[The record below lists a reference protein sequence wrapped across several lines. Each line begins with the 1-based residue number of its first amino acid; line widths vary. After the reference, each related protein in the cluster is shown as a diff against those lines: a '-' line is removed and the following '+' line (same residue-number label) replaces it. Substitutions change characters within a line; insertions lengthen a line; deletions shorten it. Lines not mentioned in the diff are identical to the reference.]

1 MFQKYFLIL
10 LAAAL
15 LSFVLYLFGT
25 FFISSN
31 RSYNQDK
38 VVTEVEN
45 QEGIPGGHFKLRTH
59 DGKIFDTIENQNP
72 MLIYFGFT
80 YCPDV
85 CPITLLTMANVL
97 DKLENEEITPL
108 FITVD
113 PERDNEEILSNY
125 VTAFHDEI
133 IGLTGTISDAGAP
146 LTDAERAEL
155 EEANKILKESSVKGT
170 RAELEAAKVGPYKN
184 KEAYSTNIYNNFIT
198 QPSADPTKIF
208 EDRED

>member
-10 LAAAL
+10 LTTAL
-15 LSFVLYLFGT
+15 ISFVLYLFGT

-45 QEGIPGGHFKLRTH
+45 QAGIPCGHFKLRTH

-125 VTAFHDEI
+125 VTAFHDKI
-133 IGLTGTISDAGAP
+133 IGLTGTVSEINKVTSDWKVYFKKESNIDMP
-146 LTDAERAEL
+146 DNYTVNHLDIIFI
-155 EEANKILKESSVKGT
+155 ANKNAEFVDFIKPNTSSEDIIKKLVKVIPQIKG
-170 RAELEAAKVGPYKN
+170 
-184 KEAYSTNIYNNFIT
+184 
-198 QPSADPTKIF
+198 
-208 EDRED
+208 

>member
-10 LAAAL
+10 LTAAL
-15 LSFVLYLFGT
+15 ISFVLYLFGT

-38 VVTEVEN
+38 VITQVEN
-45 QEGIPGGHFKLRTH
+45 QEGIPGGHFRLRTH
-59 DGKIFDTIENQNP
+59 DGKIFDTMENQNP

-97 DKLENEEITPL
+97 DKLENEKIIPL

-125 VTAFHDEI
+125 VTAFHDKI
-133 IGLTGTISDAGAP
+133 IGLTGSISEINKVTSDWKVYFKKENNIDMP
-146 LTDAERAEL
+146 DNYSVNHLDIIFI
-155 EEANKILKESSVKGT
+155 ANKNAEFVDFIKPNTSSEDVIKKLVKVIPQIKG
-170 RAELEAAKVGPYKN
+170 
-184 KEAYSTNIYNNFIT
+184 
-198 QPSADPTKIF
+198 
-208 EDRED
+208 

>member
-15 LSFVLYLFGT
+15 ISFVLYLFGT

-31 RSYNQDK
+31 RSYNQGK

-45 QEGIPGGHFKLRTH
+45 QEGIPGGHFRLRTH
-59 DGKIFDTIENQNP
+59 DGKIFDTMENQDP

-97 DKLENEEITPL
+97 DKLENEKITPL

-125 VTAFHDEI
+125 VTAFHDKI
-133 IGLTGTISDAGAP
+133 IGLTGSIPEINQVTSDWKVYFKKENNIDMP
-146 LTDAERAEL
+146 DNYSVNHLDIIFI
-155 EEANKILKESSVKGT
+155 ANKNAEFVDFIKPNTSSEDVIKKLVKVIPQIKG
-170 RAELEAAKVGPYKN
+170 
-184 KEAYSTNIYNNFIT
+184 
-198 QPSADPTKIF
+198 
-208 EDRED
+208 

>member
-1 MFQKYFLIL
+1 MFQKYFLML
-10 LAAAL
+10 LTTAL
-15 LSFVLYLFGT
+15 ISFVLYLFGT

-59 DGKIFDTIENQNP
+59 DGKIFDTMENQDP

-97 DKLENEEITPL
+97 DKLENEKITPL

-125 VTAFHDEI
+125 VTAFHNKI
-133 IGLTGTISDAGAP
+133 IGLTGSISEINKVTSDWKVYFKKEDNIDMP
-146 LTDAERAEL
+146 DNYTVNHLDIIFI
-155 EEANKILKESSVKGT
+155 ANKNAEFVDFIKPNTSSEDVIKKLVK
-170 RAELEAAKVGPYKN
+170 VIP
-184 KEAYSTNIYNNFIT
+184 
-198 QPSADPTKIF
+198 KIKG
-208 EDRED
+208 

>member
-10 LAAAL
+10 LIAAL
-15 LSFVLYLFGT
+15 ISFVLYLFGT

-59 DGKIFDTIENQNP
+59 DGKIFDTMENQDP

-97 DKLENEEITPL
+97 NKLENEKITPL

-125 VTAFHDEI
+125 VTAFHDKI
-133 IGLTGTISDAGAP
+133 IGLTGSISEINKVTSDWKVYFKKEDNIDMP
-146 LTDAERAEL
+146 DNYTVNHLDIIFI
-155 EEANKILKESSVKGT
+155 ANKNAEFVDFIKPNTSSEDVIKKLVKVIPQING
-170 RAELEAAKVGPYKN
+170 
-184 KEAYSTNIYNNFIT
+184 
-198 QPSADPTKIF
+198 
-208 EDRED
+208 

>member
-10 LAAAL
+10 LAATL
-15 LSFVLYLFGT
+15 ISFVLYLFGT

-45 QEGIPGGHFKLRTH
+45 QEGIPGGHFRLRTH
-59 DGKIFDTIENQNP
+59 DGKIFDTMENQDP

-85 CPITLLTMANVL
+85 CPITLLTMANAL
-97 DKLENEEITPL
+97 DKLENEKIIPL

-125 VTAFHDEI
+125 VTAFHDKI
-133 IGLTGTISDAGAP
+133 IGLTGSISEINQVTSDWKVYFKKENNIDMP
-146 LTDAERAEL
+146 DNYSVNHLDIIFI
-155 EEANKILKESSVKGT
+155 ANKNAEFVDFIKPNTSSEDVIKKLVKVIPQIKG
-170 RAELEAAKVGPYKN
+170 
-184 KEAYSTNIYNNFIT
+184 
-198 QPSADPTKIF
+198 
-208 EDRED
+208 

>member
-10 LAAAL
+10 LAATL
-15 LSFVLYLFGT
+15 ISFVLYLFGT

-45 QEGIPGGHFKLRTH
+45 QEGIPGGHFRLRTH
-59 DGKIFDTIENQNP
+59 DGKIFDTMENQDP

-97 DKLENEEITPL
+97 DKLENEKIIPL

-125 VTAFHDEI
+125 VTAFHDKI
-133 IGLTGTISDAGAP
+133 IGLTGSIPEINQITSDWKVYFKKENNIDMP
-146 LTDAERAEL
+146 DNYSVNHLDIIFI
-155 EEANKILKESSVKGT
+155 ANKNAEFVDFIKPNTSSEDVIKKLVKVIPQIKG
-170 RAELEAAKVGPYKN
+170 
-184 KEAYSTNIYNNFIT
+184 
-198 QPSADPTKIF
+198 
-208 EDRED
+208 

>member
-10 LAAAL
+10 LAATL
-15 LSFVLYLFGT
+15 ISFVLYLFGT

-45 QEGIPGGHFKLRTH
+45 QEGIPGGHFRLRTH
-59 DGKIFDTIENQNP
+59 DGKIFDTMENQDP

-97 DKLENEEITPL
+97 DKLDNEKITPL

-125 VTAFHDEI
+125 VTAFHDKI
-133 IGLTGTISDAGAP
+133 IGLTGSIPEINQVTSDWKVYFKKENNIDMP
-146 LTDAERAEL
+146 DNYSVNHVDIIFI
-155 EEANKILKESSVKGT
+155 ANKNAEFVDFIKPNTSSEDVIKKLVKVIPQIKG
-170 RAELEAAKVGPYKN
+170 
-184 KEAYSTNIYNNFIT
+184 
-198 QPSADPTKIF
+198 
-208 EDRED
+208 

>member
-10 LAAAL
+10 LIAAL
-15 LSFVLYLFGT
+15 ISFVLYLFGT

-38 VVTEVEN
+38 IVTEVEN

-59 DGKIFDTIENQNP
+59 DGKIFDTMENQDP

-97 DKLENEEITPL
+97 DKLDNEKITPL

-125 VTAFHDEI
+125 VTAFHDKI
-133 IGLTGTISDAGAP
+133 IGLTGSISEINKVTSDWKVYFKKENNIDMP
-146 LTDAERAEL
+146 DNYSVNHLDIIFI
-155 EEANKILKESSVKGT
+155 ANKNAEFVDFIKPNTSSEDVIKKLVKVIPQING
-170 RAELEAAKVGPYKN
+170 
-184 KEAYSTNIYNNFIT
+184 
-198 QPSADPTKIF
+198 
-208 EDRED
+208 

>member
-10 LAAAL
+10 LAATL
-15 LSFVLYLFGT
+15 ISFVLYLFGT

-45 QEGIPGGHFKLRTH
+45 QEGIPGGHFRLRTH
-59 DGKIFDTIENQNP
+59 DGKIFDTMENQDP

-97 DKLENEEITPL
+97 DKLDNEKITPL

-125 VTAFHDEI
+125 VTAFHDKI
-133 IGLTGTISDAGAP
+133 IGLTGSISEINKVTSDWKVYFKKENNIDMP
-146 LTDAERAEL
+146 DNYSVNHLDIIFI
-155 EEANKILKESSVKGT
+155 ANKNAEFVDFIKPNTSSEDVIKKLVKVIPQIKG
-170 RAELEAAKVGPYKN
+170 
-184 KEAYSTNIYNNFIT
+184 
-198 QPSADPTKIF
+198 
-208 EDRED
+208 

>member
-10 LAAAL
+10 LSATL

-45 QEGIPGGHFKLRTH
+45 QEGIPGGHFRLRTH
-59 DGKIFDTIENQNP
+59 DGKIFDTMENKDP

-97 DKLENEEITPL
+97 DKLDNEKITPL

-125 VTAFHDEI
+125 VTAFHDKI
-133 IGLTGTISDAGAP
+133 IGLTGSISEINQVSSDWKVYFKKENNIDMP
-146 LTDAERAEL
+146 DNYTVNHLDIIFI
-155 EEANKILKESSVKGT
+155 ANKNAEFVDFIKPNTSSEDVIKKLVK
-170 RAELEAAKVGPYKN
+170 VIP
-184 KEAYSTNIYNNFIT
+184 
-198 QPSADPTKIF
+198 KIKG
-208 EDRED
+208 

>member
-10 LAAAL
+10 LIATL
-15 LSFVLYLFGT
+15 ISFVLYLFGT

-38 VVTEVEN
+38 IVTEVEN

-59 DGKIFDTIENQNP
+59 DGKIFDTMENQDP

-85 CPITLLTMANVL
+85 CPITLLTMSNVL
-97 DKLENEEITPL
+97 DKLENEKITPL

-125 VTAFHDEI
+125 VTAFHDKI
-133 IGLTGTISDAGAP
+133 IGLTGSIPEINQVTSDWKVYFKKENNIDMP
-146 LTDAERAEL
+146 DNYSVNHLDIIFI
-155 EEANKILKESSVKGT
+155 ANKNAEFVDFIKPNTSSEDVIKKLVKVIPQIKG
-170 RAELEAAKVGPYKN
+170 
-184 KEAYSTNIYNNFIT
+184 
-198 QPSADPTKIF
+198 
-208 EDRED
+208 

>member
-1 MFQKYFLIL
+1 MFQKYFLML
-10 LAAAL
+10 LTTAL
-15 LSFVLYLFGT
+15 ISFVLYLFGT

-59 DGKIFDTIENQNP
+59 DGKIFDTMENQDP

-97 DKLENEEITPL
+97 DKLENEKITPL

-125 VTAFHDEI
+125 VTAFHNKI
-133 IGLTGTISDAGAP
+133 IGLTGSISEINKVTSDWKVYFKKEDN
-146 LTDAERAEL
+146 TDMPDNYTVNHL
-155 EEANKILKESSVKGT
+155 DIIFIANKNAEFVDFIKPNTSSEDVIKKLVK
-170 RAELEAAKVGPYKN
+170 VIP
-184 KEAYSTNIYNNFIT
+184 
-198 QPSADPTKIF
+198 KIKG
-208 EDRED
+208 

>member
-15 LSFVLYLFGT
+15 ISFVLYLFGT

-31 RSYNQDK
+31 RSYNQGK

-45 QEGIPGGHFKLRTH
+45 QEGIPGGHFRLRTH
-59 DGKIFDTIENQNP
+59 DGKIFDTMENQDP

-125 VTAFHDEI
+125 VNAFHDEI
-133 IGLTGTISDAGAP
+133 IGLTGTISEINKVTSDWKVYFKKENNIDMP
-146 LTDAERAEL
+146 DNYSVNHLDIIFI
-155 EEANKILKESSVKGT
+155 ANKNAEFVDFIKPNTSSEDVIKK
-170 RAELEAAKVGPYKN
+170 LIKVIPQIEG
-184 KEAYSTNIYNNFIT
+184 
-198 QPSADPTKIF
+198 
-208 EDRED
+208 

>member
-10 LAAAL
+10 LIAAL
-15 LSFVLYLFGT
+15 ISFVLYLFGT

-38 VVTEVEN
+38 IVTEVEN

-59 DGKIFDTIENQNP
+59 DGKIFDTMENQDP

-97 DKLENEEITPL
+97 DKLDNEKITPL

-125 VTAFHDEI
+125 VTAFHNKI
-133 IGLTGTISDAGAP
+133 IGLTGSISEINKVTSDWKVYFKKEDNIDMP
-146 LTDAERAEL
+146 DNYTVNHLDIIFI
-155 EEANKILKESSVKGT
+155 ANKNAEFVDFIKPNTSAEDVINKLVK
-170 RAELEAAKVGPYKN
+170 VIP
-184 KEAYSTNIYNNFIT
+184 
-198 QPSADPTKIF
+198 KIKG
-208 EDRED
+208 

>member
-10 LAAAL
+10 LATAL
-15 LSFVLYLFGT
+15 ISFVLYLFGT

-38 VVTEVEN
+38 VVIEVEN
-45 QEGIPGGHFKLRTH
+45 QEGIPGGHFRLRTH
-59 DGKIFDTIENQNP
+59 DGKIFDTMENQDP

-97 DKLENEEITPL
+97 DKLDNEKITPL

-125 VTAFHDEI
+125 VTAFHDKI
-133 IGLTGTISDAGAP
+133 IGLTGSIPEINQVTSDWKVYFKKENNIDMP
-146 LTDAERAEL
+146 DNYSVNHLDIIFI
-155 EEANKILKESSVKGT
+155 ANKNAEFVDFIKPNTSSEDVIKKLVKVIPQIKG
-170 RAELEAAKVGPYKN
+170 
-184 KEAYSTNIYNNFIT
+184 
-198 QPSADPTKIF
+198 
-208 EDRED
+208 

>member
-10 LAAAL
+10 LIATL
-15 LSFVLYLFGT
+15 ISFVLYLFGT

-38 VVTEVEN
+38 IVTEVEN

-59 DGKIFDTIENQNP
+59 DGKIFDTMENEDP

-97 DKLENEEITPL
+97 DKLENEKITPL

-125 VTAFHDEI
+125 ITAFHDKI
-133 IGLTGTISDAGAP
+133 IGLTGSISEINKVTSDWKVYFKKEDNIDMP
-146 LTDAERAEL
+146 DNYTVNHLDIIFI
-155 EEANKILKESSVKGT
+155 ANKNAEFVDFIKPNTSSEDVIKKLVKVIPQING
-170 RAELEAAKVGPYKN
+170 
-184 KEAYSTNIYNNFIT
+184 
-198 QPSADPTKIF
+198 
-208 EDRED
+208 

>member
-10 LAAAL
+10 LTTAL
-15 LSFVLYLFGT
+15 ISFVLYLFGT

-59 DGKIFDTIENQNP
+59 DGKIFDTMENQDP

-97 DKLENEEITPL
+97 DKLENEKITPL

-113 PERDNEEILSNY
+113 PERDNEETLSNY
-125 VTAFHDEI
+125 VTAFHNKI
-133 IGLTGTISDAGAP
+133 IGLTGSISEINKVTSDWKVYFKKEDNIDMP
-146 LTDAERAEL
+146 DNYTVNHLDIIFI
-155 EEANKILKESSVKGT
+155 ANKNAEFVDFIKPNTSSEDVIRKLVK
-170 RAELEAAKVGPYKN
+170 VIP
-184 KEAYSTNIYNNFIT
+184 
-198 QPSADPTKIF
+198 KIKG
-208 EDRED
+208 

>member
-10 LAAAL
+10 LSTIVLA
-15 LSFVLYLFGT
+15 FVLYLFGT

-31 RSYNQDK
+31 RNYSQGK

-45 QEGIPGGHFKLRTH
+45 QEGIPGGHFKLKTH
-59 DGKIFDTIENQNP
+59 DGKIFDSLENEYP

-97 DKLENEEITPL
+97 DKLDNKKITPL

-113 PERDNEEILSNY
+113 PERDNETILSNY
-125 VTAFHDEI
+125 ISAFHDDI
-133 IGLTGTISDAGAP
+133 IGLTGSIDEINKVTADWKVYFKKENNIDMP
-146 LTDAERAEL
+146 DNYTVNHLDIIFI
-155 EEANKILKESSVKGT
+155 ANKNAEFVDFIKPNTSAEDVINKLVK
-170 RAELEAAKVGPYKN
+170 VIP
-184 KEAYSTNIYNNFIT
+184 
-198 QPSADPTKIF
+198 KIKS
-208 EDRED
+208 

>member
-10 LAAAL
+10 LAATL
-15 LSFVLYLFGT
+15 ISFVLYLFGT

-59 DGKIFDTIENQNP
+59 DGKIFNTIENQNP

-125 VTAFHDEI
+125 VTAFHDKI
-133 IGLTGTISDAGAP
+133 IGLTGTVSEINKVTSDWKVYFKKESNIDMP
-146 LTDAERAEL
+146 DNYTVNHLDIIFI
-155 EEANKILKESSVKGT
+155 ANKNAEFVDFIKPNTSSEDIIKKLVKVIPQIKG
-170 RAELEAAKVGPYKN
+170 
-184 KEAYSTNIYNNFIT
+184 
-198 QPSADPTKIF
+198 
-208 EDRED
+208 

>member
-10 LAAAL
+10 LATAL
-15 LSFVLYLFGT
+15 ISFVLYLFGT

-45 QEGIPGGHFKLRTH
+45 QEGIPGGHFRLRTH
-59 DGKIFDTIENQNP
+59 DGKIFDTMKNQDP

-97 DKLENEEITPL
+97 DKLENEKITPL

-125 VTAFHDEI
+125 VTAFHDKI
-133 IGLTGTISDAGAP
+133 IGLTGSISEINQVTSDWKVYFKKENNIDMP
-146 LTDAERAEL
+146 DNYSVNHLDIIFI
-155 EEANKILKESSVKGT
+155 ANKNAEFVDFIKPNTSSEDVIKKLVKVIPQIKG
-170 RAELEAAKVGPYKN
+170 
-184 KEAYSTNIYNNFIT
+184 
-198 QPSADPTKIF
+198 
-208 EDRED
+208 

>member
-10 LAAAL
+10 LIATL
-15 LSFVLYLFGT
+15 ISFVLYLFGT

-38 VVTEVEN
+38 IVTEVEN

-59 DGKIFDTIENQNP
+59 DGKIFDTMENQDP

-97 DKLENEEITPL
+97 DKLENEKITPL

-125 VTAFHDEI
+125 VTAFHDKI
-133 IGLTGTISDAGAP
+133 IGLTGSISEIDKVTSDWKVYFKKEDNINMP
-146 LTDAERAEL
+146 DNYTVNHLDIIFI
-155 EEANKILKESSVKGT
+155 ANKNAEFVDFIKPNTSSEDVIKKLVKVIPQING
-170 RAELEAAKVGPYKN
+170 
-184 KEAYSTNIYNNFIT
+184 
-198 QPSADPTKIF
+198 
-208 EDRED
+208 

>member
-113 PERDNEEILSNY
+113 PERDSEEILSNY
-125 VTAFHDEI
+125 VTAFHDKI
-133 IGLTGTISDAGAP
+133 IGLTGTVSEINKVTSDWKVYFKKESNIDMP
-146 LTDAERAEL
+146 DNYSVNHLDIIFI
-155 EEANKILKESSVKGT
+155 ANKNAEFVDFIKPNTSSEDVIKKLVKVIPQIKG
-170 RAELEAAKVGPYKN
+170 
-184 KEAYSTNIYNNFIT
+184 
-198 QPSADPTKIF
+198 
-208 EDRED
+208 

>member
-10 LAAAL
+10 LIAAL
-15 LSFVLYLFGT
+15 ISFVLYLFGT

-59 DGKIFDTIENQNP
+59 DGKIFDTMENQDP

-97 DKLENEEITPL
+97 DKLDNEKITPL

-125 VTAFHDEI
+125 VTAFHDKI
-133 IGLTGTISDAGAP
+133 IGLTGSISEINKVTSDWKVYFKKEDNIDMP
-146 LTDAERAEL
+146 DNYTVNHLDIIFI
-155 EEANKILKESSVKGT
+155 ANKNAEFVDFIKPNTSSEDVIKKLVK
-170 RAELEAAKVGPYKN
+170 VIP
-184 KEAYSTNIYNNFIT
+184 
-198 QPSADPTKIF
+198 KIKG
-208 EDRED
+208 

>member
-10 LAAAL
+10 LSAVILA
-15 LSFVLYLFGT
+15 FVLYLFGT

-31 RSYNQDK
+31 RNYSQSK

-45 QEGIPGGHFKLRTH
+45 QDGIPGGHFKLKTH
-59 DGKIFDTIENQNP
+59 DGKIFDTLENENP

-97 DKLENEEITPL
+97 DKLENERITPL

-113 PERDNEEILSNY
+113 PERDNETILSNY
-125 VTAFHDEI
+125 VSAFHNDI
-133 IGLTGTISDAGAP
+133 IGLTGSIDEINKVTSNWKVYFKKENNIDMP
-146 LTDAERAEL
+146 DNYTVNHLDIIFI
-155 EEANKILKESSVKGT
+155 ANKNAEFVDFIKPNTSAEDVINKLVK
-170 RAELEAAKVGPYKN
+170 VIP
-184 KEAYSTNIYNNFIT
+184 
-198 QPSADPTKIF
+198 KIKG
-208 EDRED
+208 

>member
-1 MFQKYFLIL
+1 MFQKYFLML
-10 LAAAL
+10 LTTAL
-15 LSFVLYLFGT
+15 ISFVLYLFGT

-59 DGKIFDTIENQNP
+59 DGKIFDTMENQDP

-97 DKLENEEITPL
+97 DKLENEKITPL

-125 VTAFHDEI
+125 VTAFHNKI
-133 IGLTGTISDAGAP
+133 IGLTGSISEINKVTSDWKVYFKKEDNIDMP
-146 LTDAERAEL
+146 DNYTVNHLDIIFI
-155 EEANKILKESSVKGT
+155 ANKNAEFVDFIKPNTSSEDVIKKLVKVIPQIKG
-170 RAELEAAKVGPYKN
+170 
-184 KEAYSTNIYNNFIT
+184 
-198 QPSADPTKIF
+198 
-208 EDRED
+208 

>member
-10 LAAAL
+10 LAATL
-15 LSFVLYLFGT
+15 ISFVLYLFGT

-45 QEGIPGGHFKLRTH
+45 QEGIPGGHFRLRTH
-59 DGKIFDTIENQNP
+59 DGKIFDTMENQDP

-97 DKLENEEITPL
+97 DKLDNEKITPL

-113 PERDNEEILSNY
+113 PERDNEKILSNY
-125 VTAFHDEI
+125 VTAFHDKI
-133 IGLTGTISDAGAP
+133 IGLTGSIPEINQVTSDWKVYFKKENNIDMP
-146 LTDAERAEL
+146 DNYSVNHLDIIFI
-155 EEANKILKESSVKGT
+155 ANKNAEFVDFIKPNTSSEDVIKKLVKVIPQIKG
-170 RAELEAAKVGPYKN
+170 
-184 KEAYSTNIYNNFIT
+184 
-198 QPSADPTKIF
+198 
-208 EDRED
+208 

>member
-10 LAAAL
+10 LAATL
-15 LSFVLYLFGT
+15 ISFVLYLFGT

-45 QEGIPGGHFKLRTH
+45 QEGIPGGHFRLRTH
-59 DGKIFDTIENQNP
+59 DGKIFDTMENQDP

-97 DKLENEEITPL
+97 DKLDNEKITPL

-125 VTAFHDEI
+125 VTAFHDKI
-133 IGLTGTISDAGAP
+133 IGLTGSISEINQVTSDWKVYFKKENNIDMP
-146 LTDAERAEL
+146 DNYSVNHLDIIFI
-155 EEANKILKESSVKGT
+155 ANKNAEFVDFIKPNTSSEDVIKKLVKVIPQIKG
-170 RAELEAAKVGPYKN
+170 
-184 KEAYSTNIYNNFIT
+184 
-198 QPSADPTKIF
+198 
-208 EDRED
+208 

>member
-10 LAAAL
+10 LTTAL
-15 LSFVLYLFGT
+15 ISFVLYLFGT

-59 DGKIFDTIENQNP
+59 DGKIFDTMENQDP

-85 CPITLLTMANVL
+85 CPITLITMANVL
-97 DKLENEEITPL
+97 DKLENEKITPL

-125 VTAFHDEI
+125 VTAFHNKI
-133 IGLTGTISDAGAP
+133 IGLTGSISEINKVTSDWKVYFKKEDNIDMP
-146 LTDAERAEL
+146 DNYTVNHLDIIFI
-155 EEANKILKESSVKGT
+155 ANKNAEFVDFIKPNTSSEDVIKKLVK
-170 RAELEAAKVGPYKN
+170 VIP
-184 KEAYSTNIYNNFIT
+184 
-198 QPSADPTKIF
+198 KIKG
-208 EDRED
+208 

>member
-10 LAAAL
+10 LAGVL
-15 LSFVLYLFGT
+15 ISFVLYLFGT

-45 QEGIPGGHFKLRTH
+45 QEGIPGGHFRLRTH
-59 DGKIFDTIENQNP
+59 DGKIFDTMENQDP

-85 CPITLLTMANVL
+85 CPITLLTMANAL
-97 DKLENEEITPL
+97 DKLENEKIIPL

-125 VTAFHDEI
+125 VTAFHNKI
-133 IGLTGTISDAGAP
+133 IGLTGSISEINKVTSDWKVYFKKENNVDMP
-146 LTDAERAEL
+146 DNYSVNHLDIIFI
-155 EEANKILKESSVKGT
+155 ANKNAEFVDFIKPNTSSEDIIKKLVKVIPQI
-170 RAELEAAKVGPYKN
+170 K
-184 KEAYSTNIYNNFIT
+184 S
-198 QPSADPTKIF
+198 
-208 EDRED
+208 